1 MLPNDKVFQPPQF
14 PSGFPLAGVTT
25 GEIDPAVMNQVRAI
39 AHSALDGVLQW
50 AFNNV
55 APLLLQGL
63 KQGPQAVNAA
73 ASGATQAGNLAVNEA
88 GVADGLARD
97 GAGQAANP
105 RVGPYPH
112 GDVDLRFM
120 GANVA
125 PNVQPMRGSRN
136 RNFYFLNQGGAPAQL
151 PRGAADDVRQG
162 GPVTEAAN
170 VEIVGFKPG

>member
-1 MLPNDKVFQPPQF
+1 MLPNDKVFRPPQF

-25 GEIDPAVMNQVRAI
+25 EGIDPAVMNQIRAI

-55 APLLLQGL
+55 VPLLLQGL

-73 ASGATQAGNLAVNEA
+73 ASGAAQAGNLAGNEA
-88 GVADGLARD
+88 AVADGLARE
-97 GAGQAANP
+97 GGRHAADS

-120 GANVA
+120 GPNVA
-125 PNVQPMRGSRN
+125 PNVQPIHGARN
-136 RNFYFLNQGGAPAQL
+136 RNFYFLNQGGAPAQV
-151 PRGAADDVRQG
+151 PRRTADGARRTGSVTDAAD
-162 GPVTEAAN
+162 